1 MNSDLTAVFSLDFYS
16 DPNAV
21 NQILSCNEKTE
32 YYGLSLTPKDAA
44 ALMKTRQEELRFNGR
59 VEVGS
64 ETIAKLIEAFCD
76 SSYITQRDYA
86 QTLQQLIEIFY
97 GAKTETENLISDD
110 ELIAFLRDSFET
122 RCGGSLEAL
131 YERDVQKLAEN
142 LRNGVKDYTNM
153 NAEEDEEEPEE
164 EYDE

>member
-1 MNSDLTAVFSLDFYS
+1 MNTDLTSVFSLDFYS

-21 NQILSCNEKTE
+21 NRILSCNNETS
-32 YYGLSLTPKDAA
+32 YYGLSLTPQDAA
-44 ALMKTRQEELRFNGR
+44 ALMKTREEELRFNGR

-64 ETIAKLIEAFCD
+64 ETIIKLIEAFCD
-76 SSYITQRDYA
+76 SCYITQNDYA
-86 QTLQQLIEIFY
+86 ETLQQLIEIFY
-97 GAKTETENLISDD
+97 GAKTETEDRISDD
-110 ELIAFLRDSFET
+110 ELIAFLRNSFET

-153 NAEEDEEEPEE
+153 NPDEEETEE